1 MMAEEKPQRD
11 LGGAIMQ
18 SIFGALL
25 AMGFATAMGAEIA
38 ASPEGAQATASITSQ
53 LEMSYASAESIAAQ
67 YPAYATQISVAPKS
81 SFLAGDQWAYL
92 AGIIAVLL
100 GGVLVFFLFPKHE
113 DEEKMLE
120 EYAAADKE

>member
-1 MMAEEKPQRD
+1 
-11 LGGAIMQ
+11 MQ

-25 AMGFATAMGAEIA
+25 AMGFATAMGASIA
-38 ASPEGAQATASITSQ
+38 ASPESAQATAAVTSQ

-67 YPAYATQISVAPKS
+67 YPAYSTQIIAAAKT

-100 GGVLVFFLFPKHE
+100 GGTLVFFMFPKHE
-113 DEEKMLE
+113 DEEKLLA
-120 EYAAADKE
+120 EYAATDAADNG